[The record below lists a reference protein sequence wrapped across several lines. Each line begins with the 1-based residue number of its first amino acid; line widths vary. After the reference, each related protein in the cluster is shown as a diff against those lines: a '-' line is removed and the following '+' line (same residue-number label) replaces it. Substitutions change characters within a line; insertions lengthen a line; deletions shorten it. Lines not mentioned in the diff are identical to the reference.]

1 MKPFIL
7 PLLLVFS
14 SSALAANSLI
24 RVDCMEGSAGADVS
38 LNGEYQFTCRDYQ
51 KEPIYLEAGDY
62 TITAVKRLAKEY
74 QQLFTQQLSLLAGEP
89 RRVRVVLPAK
99 TLTAYGKAQKKQRQE
114 TARLAAETEAKRQ
127 RELAVQ
133 EDITGAESGEPD
145 AMKRLAERYEKG
157 DGIPKDAETAK
168 YWQQQLAL
176 TNLKR
181 QMQSTSYFAYTSAVP
196 QLFEQAGAN
205 PSDLLTVTFVAPAAP
220 LFDSTSMPTVTTD
233 RNNIQKRIDELKTH
247 ASRWAKPDSMV
258 AKAYRTR
265 QLD

>member
-1 MKPFIL
+1 MKPLIL

-14 SSALAANSLI
+14 SSTLAANSLI
-24 RVDCMEGSAGADVS
+24 RVDCMEGTAGTDVS
-38 LNGEYQFTCRDYQ
+38 LNGEYQFTCSDYQ
-51 KEPIYLEAGDY
+51 KEPIYLEAGDF
-62 TITAVKRLAKEY
+62 TVKAVKSLTKEY
-74 QQLFTQQLSLLAGEP
+74 EQVFTQQLTLLAGEP
-89 RRVRVVLPAK
+89 QRIRVMLPPK
-99 TLTAYGKAQKKQRQE
+99 TLTAYGKAEQKRRQE
-114 TARLAAETEAKRQ
+114 QARIAAKAEAKRQ
-127 RELAVQ
+127 LELAVQ
-133 EDITGAESGEPD
+133 EDIAGAESGEPD

-181 QMQSTSYFAYTSAVP
+181 QMQSTSYFAFTSVVP
-196 QLFEQAGAN
+196 QLFKQAGAN
-205 PSDLLTVTFVAPAAP
+205 PSDLTVATFAAPIVP

-247 ASRWAKPDSMV
+247 ASRWARPDSMV
-258 AKAYRTR
+258 AKAYHTR